1 MHQDRYKFR
10 ERLMKRVEKL
20 ARERIRYR
28 QLQSKVV
35 RFLVEEASDAL
46 KHLRSEGYS
55 ESEIVRIMNWLIKE
69 LKKEEP
75 STIDFER
82 VSIHHVKRAFE
93 VIDSRQ
99 RQKGSRKKQ
108 PKQSEQ
114 SKQPKKFSFS
124 TDEDDKPGIVKLHEQ
139 RKPKKF

>member
-10 ERLMKRVEKL
+10 ERLMKKAEKL

-35 RFLVEEASDAL
+35 RFLVEDASDAL

-55 ESEIVRIMNWLIKE
+55 ESEIVRTMNWLIKE

-75 STIDFER
+75 SAIDFER
-82 VSIHHVKRAFE
+82 VSIHHIKRAFE
-93 VIDSRQ
+93 IIDSKQRQ
-99 RQKGSRKKQ
+99 RGSRKKQ
-108 PKQSEQ
+108 PEQ
-114 SKQPKKFSFS
+114 SKQPKKFSFLA
-124 TDEDDKPGIVKLHEQ
+124 DEEDRPEIVKLHEQ
-139 RKPKKF
+139 RRPKKF